1 MHKIQKKGE
10 CFIIVKRIRY
20 YGKTLLKIAII
31 LGIAVLIVVGVLLK
45 KYKSVYKVTLNGE
58 VIGYVEDKKLI
69 EKKIDEYQ
77 NNLEGN
83 IVSIDIPNR
92 PEYELE
98 FVSEIES
105 TDEEKVLLAIEEA
118 SEVTCKVYAIKLDD
132 EVKAEVNTKEEANKV
147 VEDIKAGVD
156 SDLEIN
162 LSIDEQLKNKKELES
177 SISTSEVAMATIN
190 EDVTKKVD
198 EYEAQKAEEAAIAAA
213 EAAAQTTTS
222 RNSSY
227 SRSYEEAEVVVP
239 SNFSGGFITPV
250 AGTLTSP
257 YGYRS
262 SGFHTGIDLATD
274 SGTPIAAAAAGTVS
288 FAGWSGGYGNLVI
301 IDHGDGYQT
310 YYAHCSA
317 IYVQVGQSVSA
328 GTTIS
333 AVGSTGNSTGPHL
346 HFEVRINGS
355 TVNPQ
360 NYI

>member
-1 MHKIQKKGE
+1 M
-10 CFIIVKRIRY
+10 
-20 YGKTLLKIAII
+20 
-31 LGIAVLIVVGVLLK
+31 
-45 KYKSVYKVTLNGE
+45 
-58 VIGYVEDKKLI
+58 
-69 EKKIDEYQ
+69 
-77 NNLEGN
+77 
-83 IVSIDIPNR
+83 
-92 PEYELE
+92 
-98 FVSEIES
+98 
-105 TDEEKVLLAIEEA
+105 
-118 SEVTCKVYAIKLDD
+118 
-132 EVKAEVNTKEEANKV
+132 
-147 VEDIKAGVD
+147 
-156 SDLEIN
+156 
-162 LSIDEQLKNKKELES
+162 SIDEQLKNKKELES

-213 EAAAQTTTS
+213 EAAAQATTS